1 MGCVTDEMTHIKD
14 YVERISA
21 RPAFKKAIE
30 LK

>member
-1 MGCVTDEMTHIKD
+1 MTHIKD